1 MIIVE
6 MSGGLGNQMFQYA
19 LYKAIEAKKTDVCL
33 DTSFYTCVKQISQP
47 EVCRFPN
54 VQYKTAELHE
64 ASILRGYGYD
74 DNVIDKINH
83 HLFKGKR
90 NLYSENIDKGYQPEI
105 FNLNHVYLNGYWQS
119 ERYFADIRQTLL
131 DNFAFPNSISRN
143 NDEELKSLK
152 EMMTDSE
159 SVSVHIR
166 RGDYLKKDLRPIYG
180 DICTADY
187 YHRALEYVHS
197 RIRNPRIF
205 MFSDDMQWVKDNL
218 MEPEMVLVN
227 EMSEW
232 DGMTDMYL
240 MTQCRHHIIA
250 NSSFSWWG
258 AWLGNNLDKIVVA
271 PVRWFNNHSQTDM
284 ICKEWVKI

>member
-1 MIIVE
+1 
-6 MSGGLGNQMFQYA
+6 
-19 LYKAIEAKKTDVCL
+19 
-33 DTSFYTCVKQISQP
+33 
-47 EVCRFPN
+47 
-54 VQYKTAELHE
+54 
-64 ASILRGYGYD
+64 
-74 DNVIDKINH
+74 
-83 HLFKGKR
+83 
-90 NLYSENIDKGYQPEI
+90 
-105 FNLNHVYLNGYWQS
+105 
-119 ERYFADIRQTLL
+119 
-131 DNFAFPNSISRN
+131 
-143 NDEELKSLK
+143 
-152 EMMTDSE
+152 MTDSE

-180 DICTADY
+180 DICTVDY
-187 YHRALEYVHS
+187 YHRALEYVHNK
-197 RIRNPRIF
+197 IENPKIF

-218 MEPEMVLVN
+218 LEPGMILVN

-258 AWLGNNLDKIVVA
+258 AWLGDNPDKIVVA